1 MAVHEDF
8 SFLRFFFIQKLSSG
22 HRRKILVS
30 VFDVFVFVFVFLLCL
45 LCML

>member
-8 SFLRFFFIQKLSSG
+8 SFLRFFFIQKPSSG
-22 HRRKILVS
+22 DRGKILVS
-30 VFDVFVFVFVFLLCL
+30 VCDVFVFVFFFLLCL

>member
-22 HRRKILVS
+22 HGGKLMVS
-30 VFDVFVFVFVFLLCL
+30 VCDVFGFVLVFILCL
-45 LCML
+45 LFML